1 MTKFVPGSKLLQ
13 VFIEVKNPSWP
24 GHPAFFTENDY
35 RFFLDCLRQ
44 AKLKCVCR
52 ICAYVSSMTNHFHL
66 LVKPSRLV
74 IQVDAKR
81 GAKVCSVYQMRPTT
95 DREPLYELNPV
106 RAA

>member
-52 ICAYVSSMTNHFHL
+52 ICAYVPMTNHFHL
-66 LVKPSRLV
+66 LVKPSQAGDLGRCKAWGEGMFG
-74 IQVDAKR
+74 ISNETYHRSGTAI
-81 GAKVCSVYQMRPTT
+81 
-95 DREPLYELNPV
+95 
-106 RAA
+106 